1 VSSLLFPF
9 LALCLVPF
17 AFLLFTFPMLPS
29 DLLSYRYQ
37 GETIVPKRL
46 SIDESAIAL
55 AINQI
60 NCFQDAIG
68 TTLGELNRKLLE
80 LEGDSPDYRVKRG
93 LAHLLKNTFATF
105 EIISPL
111 EPQLLRQRV
120 FASAAKITTIPEN
133 RDRTLEI
140 IASSLSQ
147 ELNREILPHE
157 IEKGLY
163 ADLQENRIFTQF
175 DPPIPEAL
183 LHRYNLSQ
191 VQGIFYRA
199 SHLVINAH
207 RNDPGEYKLLFR
219 YLKLFQLMA
228 YIEGDADT
236 GFTITIDGPTS
247 LFKAS
252 TRYGLALAKM
262 IPALLH
268 VSKWSL
274 KAKLQNR
281 DSYTN
286 SIKTSYFSLDD
297 RCGLVTHYPPG
308 KPYDSM
314 LETSFARSWEKAKT
328 VWRLEREVDLVP
340 LPGSVMIPDFRLVH
354 PDGRN
359 YLLEIVGYWRPEYL
373 QKKFSQVR
381 RADADNLILAVS
393 ERLNLEKAGVKFT
406 DLPARIIWFKDKL
419 SPQSVLDILA

>member
-1 VSSLLFPF
+1 
-9 LALCLVPF
+9 
-17 AFLLFTFPMLPS
+17 MLPS
-29 DLLSYRYQ
+29 DLLIYRQ
-37 GETIVPKRL
+37 NGETILPKRL
-46 SIDESAIAL
+46 PIDRSSIAL
-55 AINQI
+55 ATNQI
-60 NCFQDAIG
+60 TCFQDALG
-68 TTLGELNRKLLE
+68 STQGELNKKLLE
-80 LEGDSPDYRVKRG
+80 LEGDSPDYKVKRG
-93 LAHLLKNTFATF
+93 LAHLLKNSFSTF

-120 FASAAKITTIPEN
+120 FACAATSATIPQN
-133 RDRTLEI
+133 RHQNLETL
-140 IASSLSQ
+140 ASSLTQ
-147 ELNREILPHE
+147 ELNREVLPAE

-175 DPPIPEAL
+175 DPPTPEAL

-199 SHLVINAH
+199 SQIIINAH

-219 YLKLFQLMA
+219 YMKLFQLMA

-247 LFKAS
+247 LFKPS

-262 IPALLH
+262 LPALLH

-274 KAKLQNR
+274 KAKLQSR
-281 DSYTN
+281 DSYTGN
-286 SIKTSYFSLDD
+286 LKIGRFSLNDS
-297 RCGLVTHYPPG
+297 CGLVSHYPPG

-314 LETSFARSWEKAKT
+314 LEAAFAKRWLKT
-328 VWRLEREVDLVP
+328 KTEWRLEREVDLVP

-354 PDGRN
+354 PDGRDF
-359 YLLEIVGYWRPEYL
+359 LLEIVGYWRPEYL
-373 QKKFSQVR
+373 QKKFFQVR
-381 RADADNLILAVS
+381 RAEADNLILAVS

-406 DLPARIIWFKDKL
+406 DVPAKIIWFKDKL
-419 SPQSVLDILA
+419 TPKAVLEVLE